1 MKQLFYEK
9 KEQIE
14 RGNKLWEKLQKAY
27 PQMQRNYVFIFPEDA
42 SETCDCVL
50 RLLPEF
56 VRCKGISLFYVL
68 GYSANM
74 LKKVSCASAA
84 ECINI
89 QLTRQEI
96 QDIVA
101 YYAFHQF
108 YKRIVIAD
116 LDIPNGRNGNE
127 IMEIKNISLME
138 TVSVGILGI

>member
-14 RGNKLWEKLQKAY
+14 RGNKLWQRLQKAY

-42 SETCDCVL
+42 LEICDCVL
-50 RLLPEF
+50 QLLPEF
-56 VRCKGISLFYVL
+56 VRCKEISLFYAL
-68 GYSANM
+68 GYSARVLEKM
-74 LKKVSCASAA
+74 SCASAA

-116 LDIPNGRNGNE
+116 LDIPNGRSGSQ
-127 IMEIKNISLME
+127 IMGIKDISLME